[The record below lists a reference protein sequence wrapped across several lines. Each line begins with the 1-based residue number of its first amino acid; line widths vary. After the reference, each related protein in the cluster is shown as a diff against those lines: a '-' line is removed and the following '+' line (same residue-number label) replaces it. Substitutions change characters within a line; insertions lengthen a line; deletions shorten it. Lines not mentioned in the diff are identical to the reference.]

1 MVPEVTDIALNVV
14 SLREVGSEALTI
26 EDTTIVLFNTT
37 NEMVDEG
44 GAFVLNVLLLL
55 RHILL
60 YLVNQR
66 GHHLLNLTD
75 SGALLTSSTIDNGVI
90 MVDETL
96 LTNHRIRL
104 ATQTRQLER
113 GLPIGRTVIKHT
125 SSGSMLSPG
134 TQP

>member
-1 MVPEVTDIALNVV
+1 MVPEVTDITLNVV

-60 YLVNQR
+60 YL
-66 GHHLLNLTD
+66 LNLTD
-75 SGALLTSSTIDNGVI
+75 SSALLASSTIDNGVI